1 MVISVTLVLGELPWL
16 ELGEV
21 GGGDGV
27 RVTVSE
33 PGSWLVFGSLLALD
47 ISAVSGSWATTGILA
62 TGSELAGRWIKLHVH
77 KLLGLD

>member
-33 PGSWLVFGSLLALD
+33 PGSWLVFGSLLAG
-47 ISAVSGSWATTGILA
+47 VWQPPG
-62 TGSELAGRWIKLHVH
+62 
-77 KLLGLD
+77 LGH